1 MKIEIIANRDEN
13 DAGLVLAALDPQDPL
28 VSFRY
33 REEPRSWSSGSQ
45 ADLVVSLGSN
55 WSVYWSHIS
64 MNVDAEAAFLRHS
77 IGRGVPYL
85 GICFGAQM
93 LSSAFG
99 GRVERGKK
107 TEIGWHD
114 VIAADGALPL
124 GGRWM
129 QWHYDCFSAP
139 VGFDT
144 LAFNDA
150 GVQAIRRGRS
160 LGVQFHPEANEAIVT
175 RWMEGEGAAELAAVG
190 LSPQKLLDDTRR
202 EVLRTEGATA
212 EVVRWFLETVG
223 QSPVLA

>member
-1 MKIEIIANRDEN
+1 MRIAIIANRDES
-13 DAGLVLAALDPQDPL
+13 DAGLVLAALASENPV
-28 VSFRY
+28 VSILY
-33 REEPRSWSSGSQ
+33 REEPRSWPSTSG
-45 ADLVVSLGSN
+45 ADLVVSLGSS
-55 WSVYWSHIS
+55 WSVYWDQVST
-64 MNVDAEAAFLRHS
+64 NVDAEAAFLRHS

-99 GRVERGKK
+99 GRVERGRKA
-107 TEIGWHD
+107 EIGWHD
-114 VIAADGALPL
+114 VIATDVELPL

-160 LGVQFHPEANEAIVT
+160 LGVQFHPEANEATVT

-190 LSPQKLLDDTRR
+190 LSPQKLLDETRH
-202 EVLRTEGATA
+202 EVMRTEGATA
-212 EVVRWFLETVG
+212 ELVRWFLETIAQG
-223 QSPVLA
+223 PVLA